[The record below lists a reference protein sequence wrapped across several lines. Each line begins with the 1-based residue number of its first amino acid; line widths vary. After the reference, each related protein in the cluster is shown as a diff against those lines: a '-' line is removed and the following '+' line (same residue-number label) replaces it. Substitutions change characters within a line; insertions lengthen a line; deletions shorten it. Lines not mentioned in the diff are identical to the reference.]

1 MGIEAV
7 SNGRLVWKAGESARK
22 MGMMEPNE
30 SKCGGGGKS
39 CAFQVMI
46 LSKNN
51 ESIIFPVPGAGI
63 MTWWPGRTG
72 MRRMCV
78 VLVIEKYFSPVV
90 GAAINGGCFQGW
102 LQRAGWL

>member
-7 SNGRLVWKAGESARK
+7 PKGWLVWKAGESARK

-39 CAFQVMI
+39 CAFQLMI
-46 LSKNN
+46 LSKSN

-63 MTWWPGRTG
+63 MTWWQGRTG

-78 VLVIEKYFSPVV
+78 VLVIEKDFSPVV
-90 GAAINGGCFQGW
+90 GGCC
-102 LQRAGWL
+102 